1 MGEKSN
7 IYSEFK
13 IKVDL
18 FISKN
23 EDMIEKYLNSVDP
36 LLSEVEVKFKSIE
49 IEFEKYRFTRFVD
62 KLLWTKGK

>member
-1 MGEKSN
+1 VGEKSN